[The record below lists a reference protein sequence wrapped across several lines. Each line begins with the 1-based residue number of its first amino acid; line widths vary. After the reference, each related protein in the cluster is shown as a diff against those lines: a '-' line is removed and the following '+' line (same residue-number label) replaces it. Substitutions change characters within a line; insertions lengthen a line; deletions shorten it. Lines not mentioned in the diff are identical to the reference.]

1 MMRTLLRLFVQGV
14 RDLSLNPLA
23 QFFAFSAV
31 TLVVFLSGLFLL
43 VLVTLN
49 HQLGT
54 HQGETAF
61 QVYWKQGTPQ
71 SEIDGQWKN
80 FKNMPGFSQ
89 VKTYTPEQAF
99 AELGKRLDKERGDLS
114 GFPLIAAQKPLPATA
129 LVYFEPPPANEQRWL
144 VETEL
149 FFCELPGVER
159 VIATPLRG
167 ELGQAWRKASRYIMW
182 PSVGLLGLVLALV
195 VGNTIRLSLVA
206 RAHEVEILQMVGAYN
221 WYIRFPLVVG
231 GVLHGFV
238 GSSLALTLL
247 ALLHSQIQHALNFPP
262 LLLEIQFLPLSHCLA
277 LILIPMLMGGVAS
290 YFAVR
295 G

>member
-1 MMRTLLRLFVQGV
+1 MTRTLFRLFLQGV
-14 RDLSLNPLA
+14 RDFSLNPLA
-23 QFFAFSAV
+23 QLFAFSAV

-61 QVYWKQGTPQ
+61 QVYWKQGAAQ
-71 SEIDGQWKN
+71 KEIEEQWSN
-80 FKNMPGFSQ
+80 FRNMPGFSQ
-89 VKTYTPEQAF
+89 VKTYTPDQAF
-99 AELGKRLDKERGDLS
+99 AELGKKLDRERGDLS
-114 GFPLIAAQKPLPATA
+114 AFPLVAAQKPLPATA
-129 LVYFEPPPANEQRWL
+129 LIYFEPPERDEQRWL

-149 FFCELPGVER
+149 FFSELPGVER

-195 VGNTIRLSLVA
+195 VGNTIRLALVA

-231 GVLHGFV
+231 GVLQGLA
-238 GSSLALTLL
+238 GSLL
-247 ALLHSQIQHALNFPP
+247 ALAFLGILHSQVKDALNFPP
-262 LLLEIQFLPLSHCLA
+262 LLLEIQFLPLLYCFGLV
-277 LILIPMLMGGVAS
+277 LIPMLVGGLAS
-290 YFAVR
+290 YLAVKA
-295 G
+295 